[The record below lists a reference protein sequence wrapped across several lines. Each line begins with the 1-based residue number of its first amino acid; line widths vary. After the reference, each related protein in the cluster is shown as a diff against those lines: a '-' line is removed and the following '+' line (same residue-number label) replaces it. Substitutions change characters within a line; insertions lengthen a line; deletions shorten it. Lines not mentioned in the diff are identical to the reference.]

1 MAPDSPYQAY
11 LQSAFEIYGIEA
23 DEVERAVITGIWEI
37 YKPGMNLL
45 AEADLSAVEPERAPD
60 LSLAPTR

>member
-1 MAPDSPYQAY
+1 LAPHSPYQAY

-23 DEVERAVITGIWEI
+23 DEVERAVIAGIWEI
-37 YKPGMNLL
+37 YEPGMNLL

-60 LSLAPTR
+60 LSLAPAR